1 MSAPVTEA
9 WLRGPVD
16 GVPQLLQPVA
26 HALVQA
32 LEDMERTVAQL
43 DGALLWQRPGGA
55 ASVGFHLKHSAGAL
69 DRLCTYARGESL
81 SEVQKRELLQEGGAG
96 EPAMGLL
103 ERLRQVTARALD
115 QLRTTDPATLAQ
127 ARSIGRAALP
137 TTVIGLLYHAGE
149 HTARHTGQAITTTRI
164 LKGMESP

>member
-1 MSAPVTEA
+1 
-9 WLRGPVD
+9 
-16 GVPQLLQPVA
+16 
-26 HALVQA
+26 
-32 LEDMERTVAQL
+32 
-43 DGALLWQRPGGA
+43 
-55 ASVGFHLKHSAGAL
+55 
-69 DRLCTYARGESL
+69 
-81 SEVQKRELLQEGGAG
+81 
-96 EPAMGLL
+96 MGLL